1 MELKTTV
8 YQKENNSKI
17 GKLLK
22 ESLNDMLVSR
32 FLAKQLAIRDIRAQY
47 RQSYL
52 GVVWAFITPLTTA
65 LIWVVLSKSGTIT
78 LTNTGVPYP
87 VYVFSGTLLWSIITE
102 SINAPMLNT
111 NAARGI
117 LSKINFPKEALIV
130 SGVYKL
136 LLSSLMK
143 VALLF
148 FFLIAYGVEFQSS
161 ILLFPLAFLGVVF
174 FGTTIGLFITPLG
187 MLYNDIGKI
196 ITLGLGFL
204 MYATPVVYAIP
215 KKTGLLKTVMEMN
228 PLTPLILTT
237 RDLLVGQNS
246 DYGMYYMIIIAA
258 CIPLFFLGLVF
269 YRISIPI
276 IVERMSA

>member
-1 MELKTTV
+1 
-8 YQKENNSKI
+8 
-17 GKLLK
+17 
-22 ESLNDMLVSR
+22 
-32 FLAKQLAIRDIRAQY
+32 
-47 RQSYL
+47 
-52 GVVWAFITPLTTA
+52 
-65 LIWVVLSKSGTIT
+65 
-78 LTNTGVPYP
+78 LTNTGIPYP
-87 VYVFSGTLLWSIITE
+87 VYVFSGTLLWSIIVE

-130 SGVYKL
+130 SGIYKL

-148 FFLIAYGVEFQSS
+148 FFLIAYGVEFHSS

-196 ITLGLGFL
+196 ITMGLGFL

-215 KKTGLLKTVMEMN
+215 KTGLLKTVMEMN

-258 CIPLFFLGLVF
+258 CVPLFFLGLVF

>member
-78 LTNTGVPYP
+78 LTNTGIPYP
-87 VYVFSGTLLWSIITE
+87 VYVFSGTLLWSIIVE

-130 SGVYKL
+130 SGIYKL

-143 VALLF
+143 VALLL
-148 FFLIAYGVEFQSS
+148 FFLIAYGVEFHSS

-196 ITLGLGFL
+196 ITMGLGFL

-215 KKTGLLKTVMEMN
+215 KAGLLKTVMEMN

-258 CIPLFFLGLVF
+258 CVPLFFLGLVF

>member
-8 YQKENNSKI
+8 YQKESKSNI
-17 GKLLK
+17 TKLIK
-22 ESLNDMLVSR
+22 ESIKDIFVSR
-32 FLAKQLAIRDIRAQY
+32 FLAQQLAIRDIKAQY
-47 RQSYL
+47 RQSYF

-65 LIWVVLSKSGTIT
+65 LVWVILSKSGTISVT
-78 LTNTGVPYP
+78 DTGVPYP

-102 SINAPMLNT
+102 SINAPMMNT

-130 SGVYKL
+130 SGIYKL

-143 VALLF
+143 IALLLF
-148 FFLIAYGVEFQSS
+148 FLLAYGVDFSFS
-161 ILLFPLAFLGVVF
+161 IILFPLVFLSIVF
-174 FGTTIGLFITPLG
+174 FGTTIGLFITPVG
-187 MLYNDIGKI
+187 MLYNDVGKI
-196 ITLGLGFL
+196 ISMGLGFL
-204 MYATPVVYAIP
+204 MYATPVVYGIP
-215 KKTGLLKTVMEMN
+215 KAGIMKTVMEIN
-228 PLTPLILTT
+228 PLTPLILTS

-246 DYGMYYMIIIAA
+246 GYSIYYTCIMLL
-258 CIPLFFLGLVF
+258 CIPLFFLGLIF

>member
-8 YQKENNSKI
+8 YQKKNNSNI
-17 GKLLK
+17 VKLLK
-22 ESLNDMLVSR
+22 ESLNDMYSSR
-32 FLAKQLAIRDIRAQY
+32 FLAKQLAIRDIKAQY

-52 GVVWAFITPLTTA
+52 GIVWAFITPLTTA
-65 LIWVVLSKSGTIT
+65 LVWVILSKSGTVK
-78 LTNTGVPYP
+78 LTDTGVPYP
-87 VYVFSGTLLWSIITE
+87 VYVFSGTLLWSILTD
-102 SINAPMLNT
+102 SINAPMANT

-117 LSKINFPKEALIV
+117 LSKINFPKEALIL

-136 LLSSLMK
+136 ISNSFVKIAL
-143 VALLF
+143 LLF
-148 FFLIAYGVEFQSS
+148 FLAIYGVGFHAS
-161 ILLFPLAFLGVVF
+161 LLFFPFAFLGIVF

-196 ITLGLGFL
+196 ISMGLGFL

-215 KKTGLLKTVMEMN
+215 KAGLLRILMELN
-228 PLTPLILTT
+228 PLAPLLITT
-237 RDLLVGQNS
+237 RSLLMGQALEYQV
-246 DYGMYYMIIIAA
+246 DYLVTIAC
-258 CIPLFFLGLVF
+258 CIPLFFIGLVF